1 MPAVFFVQ
9 QSLPDWSGSLKGNL
23 ICHDKKGH
31 WSCRLDL
38 NQRPAD
44 YKSAALPTELRQ
56 RVAGLSR
63 LSGKQVRYVLF
74 YIGEKR
80 NQCVFGAKRVPC
92 PLRSPFGH
100 YQYSTHF
107 RKNRPVFFPTSR
119 YVSTSPYSASV
130 KRRNAFS
137 FRRYTSDFSTCNSSQ
152 SRSACPLR
160 LFT

>member
-1 MPAVFFVQ
+1 M
-9 QSLPDWSGSLKGNL
+9 
-23 ICHDKKGH
+23 
-31 WSCRLDL
+31 DL

-44 YKSAALPTELRQ
+44 YKSAALPLKLQQ

-92 PLRSPFGH
+92 PLRSPFGR

>member
-9 QSLPDWSGSLKGNL
+9 QSRPDWS
-23 ICHDKKGH
+23 
-31 WSCRLDL
+31 WRPDL
-38 NQRPAD
+38 NPQRAA
-44 YKSAALPTELRQ
+44 YNATALPTELRQ

-63 LSGKQVRYVLF
+63 LSGKQVKYVLF

-92 PLRSPFGH
+92 PLRSPFGR

-107 RKNRPVFFPTSR
+107 LKNRPVFFPTSR

>member
-1 MPAVFFVQ
+1 M
-9 QSLPDWSGSLKGNL
+9 
-23 ICHDKKGH
+23 
-31 WSCRLDL
+31 DL

-44 YKSAALPTELRQ
+44 YKSAALPLKLQQ

-92 PLRSPFGH
+92 PLRSPFGR
-100 YQYSTHF
+100 YQYNTHF

>member
-1 MPAVFFVQ
+1 MSLELQAGFEPAPRRLQVGCSTTEATAACCRSFPAVRETSKVCVI
-9 QSLPDWSGSLKGNL
+9 LYW
-23 ICHDKKGH
+23 
-31 WSCRLDL
+31 R
-38 NQRPAD
+38 
-44 YKSAALPTELRQ
+44 
-56 RVAGLSR
+56 
-63 LSGKQVRYVLF
+63 
-74 YIGEKR
+74 KR
-80 NQCVFGAKRVPC
+80 NQCVCGAKRVPC

>member
-1 MPAVFFVQ
+1 M
-9 QSLPDWSGSLKGNL
+9 
-23 ICHDKKGH
+23 
-31 WSCRLDL
+31 DL

-44 YKSAALPTELRQ
+44 YKSAALPLKLQQ
-56 RVAGLSR
+56 RIAGLSR
-63 LSGKQVRYVLF
+63 LPGKQVKYVLF

-152 SRSACPLR
+152 IRSACPLR

>member
-1 MPAVFFVQ
+1 MSF
-9 QSLPDWSGSLKGNL
+9 
-23 ICHDKKGH
+23 H

-44 YKSAALPTELRQ
+44 YESAALPLKLQQ

-63 LSGKQVRYVLF
+63 LSGKQVKYVFFIL
-74 YIGEKR
+74 EKKEPMR
-80 NQCVFGAKRVPC
+80 LRCKQQIPSP

-100 YQYSTHF
+100 YQYSRHF

-137 FRRYTSDFSTCNSSQ
+137 FRRYTSDFSTCSSSQ

>member
-1 MPAVFFVQ
+1 MTKMSLELQVGFEPTPCRLQVGCSTTEATAACCRSFPAVRETSKVCVVLYWRKKEPMCLRCKQ
-9 QSLPDWSGSLKGNL
+9 QIP
-23 ICHDKKGH
+23 I
-31 WSCRLDL
+31 
-38 NQRPAD
+38 P
-44 YKSAALPTELRQ
+44 
-56 RVAGLSR
+56 
-63 LSGKQVRYVLF
+63 
-74 YIGEKR
+74 
-80 NQCVFGAKRVPC
+80 